1 VILDP
6 CASPERP
13 GTPASSDRSAGFVHV
28 AGVAAEG
35 VVVALVVGIV
45 AGMIPAWNGARTNV
59 IEALRRLF

>member
-1 VILDP
+1 M
-6 CASPERP
+6 
-13 GTPASSDRSAGFVHV
+13 HV